1 MAAPAAGKR
10 AQNKEQRRQEALLAA
25 RELIAEGGVEALS
38 MRRLALVTGC
48 SVNTLYALFGD
59 KDGVFGAV
67 VADGMQKVAVKL
79 AADPSQSPLERAEAL
94 VKLSAERIRNEA
106 AFSKP
111 MYLTLNAF
119 GPASHVGRQHAAE
132 LLRSVLVDAQDAG
145 ILRKTVDVG
154 LLCEN
159 ILQGFMMASLRW
171 AHDAIDLEALEAE
184 AMHALYV
191 GLAAGAT
198 KAAASTVHAGLQR
211 AQKKLKAAR

>member
-79 AADPSQSPLERAEAL
+79 AADSSQSPLERAEAL

-111 MYLTLNAF
+111 MYRTLSAS
-119 GPASHVGRQHAAE
+119 GPASQIGRQHAAQI
-132 LLRSVLVDAQDAG
+132 LRGILSDAISGDILRPDVDAD
-145 ILRKTVDVG
+145 
-154 LLCEN
+154 LLTEN
-159 ILQGFMMASLRW
+159 ILQGFMMASMRW
-171 AHDAIDLEALEAE
+171 AHDAIDLKALEAE

-191 GLAAGAT
+191 GLAAGT
-198 KAAASTVHAGLQR
+198 TTSAAPQIYAGLAS
-211 AQKKLKAAR
+211 AQSALRKVR